1 MTPNESVCDEAADC
15 SCRSLATDVDGQSCR
30 LAKRSIDI
38 GDLTM
43 KWKLGCVSFFV
54 CALSLTGSSPA
65 LIADDS
71 FDESNAQNSRVRSS
85 LKRLSKP
92 AKADAKV
99 VEMFEA
105 MEQGLLTVDYIGK
118 DATQANILFRN
129 KGNEPLNI
137 LLPATFGA
145 IPVLAQGAP
154 GGFGGGGG
162 GIGGGGGGGL
172 GGGGGGQGI
181 GGGFGGGGGGNGGG
195 QGIGGIGGGQGG
207 GGPGGGQGV
216 GGFFRVE
223 PDMPRKMNV
232 ATVCLNHGKADP
244 NPKMK
249 YQVVRLAEVNDSL
262 VIEGFCRGLAS
273 GKVSQNVA
281 QAAAWHVANGLT
293 WDELE
298 QKPKVVSEYTGI
310 ELFFSK
316 SEIEAAIRLTELVKT
331 EVKSL
336 EGYSANDKSASSSGA
351 PSR

>member
-1 MTPNESVCDEAADC
+1 M
-15 SCRSLATDVDGQSCR
+15 R
-30 LAKRSIDI
+30 
-38 GDLTM
+38 
-43 KWKLGCVSFFV
+43 WKLGCLLFFV
-54 CALSLTGSSPA
+54 CALPHTCLTA
-65 LIADDS
+65 NADDNS
-71 FDESNAQNSRVRSS
+71 AELNASKSILTRF
-85 LKRLSKP
+85 LKRHSKP
-92 AKADAKV
+92 SKADAKAV
-99 VEMFEA
+99 DMFEA
-105 MEQGLLTVDYIGK
+105 MEQELITVDYIGK

-145 IPVLAQGAP
+145 VPVLAQAAP

-162 GIGGGGGGGL
+162 GGLGG

-181 GGGFGGGGGGNGGG
+181 GGGFGGGGG
-195 QGIGGIGGGQGG
+195 IGGGQGL
-207 GGPGGGQGV
+207 GGPGGGGQGV
-216 GGFFRVE
+216 GGFFRLE
-223 PDMPRKMNV
+223 PDMPRKMTV
-232 ATVCLNHGKADP
+232 ATMCLNHGKADP

-336 EGYSANDKSASSSGA
+336 EGYTANDKSASSSGT

>member
-1 MTPNESVCDEAADC
+1 
-15 SCRSLATDVDGQSCR
+15 
-30 LAKRSIDI
+30 
-38 GDLTM
+38 
-43 KWKLGCVSFFV
+43 
-54 CALSLTGSSPA
+54 
-65 LIADDS
+65 
-71 FDESNAQNSRVRSS
+71 
-85 LKRLSKP
+85 
-92 AKADAKV
+92 
-99 VEMFEA
+99 MFEA
-105 MEQGLLTVDYIGK
+105 MEQELITVDYIGK

-145 IPVLAQGAP
+145 VPVLAQAAP

-162 GIGGGGGGGL
+162 GGGGGL
-172 GGGGGGQGI
+172 GGGGGGGQGI
-181 GGGFGGGGGGNGGG
+181 GGGFGGGGG
-195 QGIGGIGGGQGG
+195 IGGGQG
-207 GGPGGGQGV
+207 GGGQGV
-216 GGFFRVE
+216 GGFFRLE
-223 PDMPRKMNV
+223 PDMPRKMTV
-232 ATVCLNHGKADP
+232 ATMCLNHGKADP

-336 EGYSANDKSASSSGA
+336 EGYSANDKSASSSGD